1 MSFVDDIAYKNWRKI
16 FWCWLLKWL
25 SYVWRIKIYFRI
37 NGCQYIGFSA
47 FHLHHSLM
55 KNENNDKRLCEIER
69 RKKKKRKKMMTS
81 NDPRDVKLRIE

>member
-1 MSFVDDIAYKNWRKI
+1 MVAK
-16 FWCWLLKWL
+16 
-25 SYVWRIKIYFRI
+25 
-37 NGCQYIGFSA
+37 YIGFSA

-69 RKKKKRKKMMTS
+69 RKKKKRKKMMKS